1 MRGLA
6 IAAVVLGGCYTG
18 ARATRDVN
26 AAWRGHA
33 RAQLERQW
41 GKPARFE
48 PSVAAGDTEGR
59 AGAFI
64 WSHSRREIAELP
76 SGNASLEVD
85 PTGFDARG
93 ELRLGSV
100 VTRTTEVAVQFDDGG
115 RIVAVDGPS
124 LRWGPPRG
132 TNLRWGTIFG
142 AHIGMGRLA
151 DTGTPLPSGG
161 VYIGGMLG
169 PRLGLVGVYSFVAG
183 TGNDGGAIGMNGG
196 IAVQYWPLARLAVRA
211 GPAMVL
217 AWDAGFDNGRF
228 RPGVNASVAYAFL
241 RQRVFA
247 LDVRFDVTGASE
259 TLFGSLG
266 VGVNVE

>member
-26 AAWRGHA
+26 AAWRGHP

-41 GKPARFE
+41 GKPAGVE
-48 PSVAAGDTEGR
+48 GDHLVYT
-59 AGAFI
+59 
-64 WSHSRREIAELP
+64 HTNQHVELP
-76 SGNASLEVD
+76 SADASLSVR
-85 PTGFDARG
+85 PGAFDLHAEARPG
-93 ELRLGSV
+93 V
-100 VTRTTEVAVQFDDGG
+100 VWNTTTQVVATVDDGG
-115 RIVAVDGPS
+115 RVVAVEGPS

-183 TGNDGGAIGMNGG
+183 SGNDGGAIGMNGG
-196 IAVQYWPLARLAVRA
+196 LAVQYWPMARLAVRA

-228 RPGVNASVAYAFL
+228 RPGVNASVAYAVL

-247 LDVRFDVTGASE
+247 LDVRLDVTGASE
-259 TLFGSLG
+259 TLFGSFG